1 MFKNTDSRYN
11 MEEMKTL
18 TQVMQ
23 VLDQRGYTI
32 DFNLEDV
39 SSDSP
44 QHLLKSDPERF
55 VIDHVY
61 RFEGDT
67 DPDDEAILYA
77 VSSVDKSLMGIFV
90 NGYGISA
97 ETVDSVV
104 IDRLKKREEL

>member
-1 MFKNTDSRYN
+1 

-23 VLDQRGYTI
+23 VLNQRGYTI

-39 SSDSP
+39 DANSP
-44 QHLLKSDPERF
+44 QHLLKTFPERF

-77 VSSVDKSLMGIFV
+77 VSSTDNSLMGIFV

-97 ETVDSVV
+97 ETADSVL
-104 IDRLKKREEL
+104 IDRLKKREEI